1 MTTFAIFLIA
11 LAIALLGVEIRDIK
25 NEITAF
31 HKDVESIVAIMLGLE
46 FEMTEEK
53 WDGID

>member
-1 MTTFAIFLIA
+1 MITFAIFLIA

-25 NEITAF
+25 NEITMF
-31 HKDVESIVAIMLGLE
+31 HEDVESIVAIMLGLE